1 MSEEYMM
8 SVVMGE
14 DYERIT
20 NIAGVKTTVC
30 KNRFEIVCQNRGE
43 VNEAVAVAEL
53 RAWINKRRQEEMR
66 ESRDMPKAVS

>member
-30 KNRFEIVCQNRGE
+30 KNRFEIVCQSRGE